1 MLRQLSIKNFAIVE
15 SVTLEFEPGFNVLTG
30 ETGAGK
36 SLIVDALYFLL
47 GDRIS
52 ADTLRSGEERAVVEA
67 LFQVPPKSP
76 AIPKLSEWGIE
87 SKGGEILIKREFT
100 RSSGKTRSFV
110 NGEMATASM
119 ISELGDWLLDIHGQH
134 EHQAIFNVG
143 RHRRLIDAYGHLE
156 KALDKT
162 ALTADRLSVLLNER
176 THLGGDAREIAR
188 RTDLL
193 QFQVQEIEDSGVES
207 LNEEELQHKYQV
219 MKGAEKITKQLAEA
233 QRYLDEEG
241 DGGATGLFGAALSRL
256 MDAARLDPDL
266 EKWLQEAKTVQE
278 SLNQVSFDLSKKL
291 EGYSFSSDEF
301 EDISDR
307 LDALN
312 VLKKKYGDSVP
323 EILKYLDQSR
333 QELKGLLGREERV
346 KTLETEIEKAAE
358 AYQEAASALSAK
370 RAQAGTKLAKEVE
383 ASLKDLGLSHAQMG
397 VHVTPT
403 EDAQSP
409 VLVKGQRLQISP
421 MGWDRLEFLFSANP
435 GEPQRPLAKVASG
448 GEASR
453 VMLGLKTVLAES
465 DEVPTLI
472 FDEIDTGVGA
482 RTAPAVAKLLENL
495 SKTKQVFCIS
505 HLAPIAGLGESH
517 LQVQKS
523 IQGNKTNV
531 TVHRL
536 KENER
541 IDELARMLGGEPLS
555 ETSRSHARELYA
567 RMRGK

>member
-15 SVTLEFEPGFNVLTG
+15 TVVLEFEPGFNVLTG

-52 ADTLRSGEERAVVEA
+52 ADTLRAGEERAVVEA
-67 LFQVPPKSP
+67 LFQVPPSSP
-76 AIPKLSEWGIE
+76 ALKKLSEWGIE
-87 SKGGEILIKREFT
+87 AKGGEVLIKREFT

-110 NGEMATASM
+110 NGEMATASL

-143 RHRRLIDAYGHLE
+143 RHRRLIDAFGHLE
-156 KALDKT
+156 KQLDRT
-162 ALTADRLSVLLNER
+162 ALAAERLSDLLAER

-193 QFQVQEIEDSGVES
+193 QFQVQEIEESGVET
-207 LNEEELQHKYQV
+207 LNEEELQRRYQV
-219 MKGAEKITKQLAEA
+219 MRGSEKITKQLSEA
-233 QRYLDEEG
+233 QRLLDEEG
-241 DGGATGLFGAALSRL
+241 EGGATGLFGAALSRL

-266 EKWLQEAKTVQE
+266 ENWLGEAKAVQE
-278 SLNQVSFDLSKKL
+278 SLNQVSYELARKL
-291 EGYSFSSDEF
+291 EGYSFSPDEF
-301 EDISDR
+301 QEVSDK
-307 LDALN
+307 LDALHT
-312 VLKKKYGDSVP
+312 LKKKYGNSVP
-323 EILKYLDQSR
+323 EILAYLERSR
-333 QELKGLLGREERV
+333 QELKGLLGREDRL
-346 KTLETEIEKAAE
+346 KTLETEIGKAAE
-358 AYQEAASALSAK
+358 AYQEAASALSVK
-370 RAQAGTKLAKEVE
+370 RAQAGAKLAQEVE
-383 ASLKDLGLSHAQMG
+383 TTLKDLGLTHARMG
-397 VHVTPT
+397 VQVVPV
-403 EDAQSP
+403 EDGQSP
-409 VLVKGQRLQISP
+409 AMEKGKRLQISAQ
-421 MGWDRLEFLFSANP
+421 GWDRVEFLFSANP

-482 RTAPAVAKLLENL
+482 RTAPAVAKLLDHL
-495 SKTKQVFCIS
+495 SKGKQVFCIS
-505 HLAPIAGLGESH
+505 HLAPIAGLGDCH

-523 IQGNKTNV
+523 IQDGKTSV
-531 TVHRL
+531 QVLRL
-536 KENER
+536 RENER